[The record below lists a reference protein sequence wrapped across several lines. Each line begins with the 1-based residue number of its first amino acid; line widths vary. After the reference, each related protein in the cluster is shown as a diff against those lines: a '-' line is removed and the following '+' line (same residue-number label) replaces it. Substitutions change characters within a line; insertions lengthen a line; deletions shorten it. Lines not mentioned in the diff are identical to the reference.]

1 MDMLVKFIVPA
12 LLFLL
17 TLALGFWLSKTGRP
31 YNGLLFNA
39 HKLIAQAGV
48 VVAAIQVAKI
58 LAPANSSALL
68 IALLVVAAISI
79 IALFASGALMSA
91 DKLNYFIM
99 RTTHNIALGLM
110 ILALAVATY
119 LLAQTP

>member
-1 MDMLVKFIVPA
+1 MEILAKFLIPG

-17 TLALGFWLSKTGRP
+17 TLALGFWLSKAGRP

-39 HKLIAQAGV
+39 HKLIALAGV
-48 VVAAIQVAKI
+48 VVAAIQIAKN

-68 IALLVVAAISI
+68 IVLLVVAAISI
-79 IALFASGALMSA
+79 IALFASGALLSA

-99 RTTHNIALGLM
+99 RSTHNIALGLM

-119 LLAQTP
+119 LLTQTP

>member
-1 MDMLVKFIVPA
+1 MDMLTKFILPA

-39 HKLIAQAGV
+39 HKLIALAGV
-48 VVAAIQVAKI
+48 VVAAIQVAKN
-58 LAPANSSALL
+58 LAPANSTALL
-68 IALLVVAAISI
+68 TALLVVAAINI

-91 DKLNYFIM
+91 GKLNYFLLRVI
-99 RTTHNIALGLM
+99 HNIASVMVSLT
-110 ILALAVATY
+110 LATAIY
-119 LLAQTP
+119 LFTK